1 MSVRSRLPY
10 VAWQIPQNVA
20 APLLDRLRE
29 KRGSYGIDGDAPTA
43 IEVLADLLRPMPAGA
58 MRLRDTRCLELG
70 PGRTPNV
77 AIALALLGASHVT
90 AVDVRSPPTL
100 TAEAIDATAAALCAE
115 AGAGLR
121 AAAAITPK
129 EIAHRAELIRSGE
142 VVISLDRYDGAHIPG
157 PPGSFDL
164 VASISV
170 LEHVSPDAVGPL
182 IADLFRVTAPGA
194 HMVHWIDFRDHM
206 HIIGERTVGDWLDG
220 LRYPDRVFRA
230 MYSNRI
236 VATNRLRHREWL
248 EAFRAA
254 GFESVADEIFELE
267 LPAGFSRE
275 RLQPRWSAMPTEEL
289 RKAHA
294 IMVLGRDAAKDAP
307 PESDD

>member
-1 MSVRSRLPY
+1 
-10 VAWQIPQNVA
+10 
-20 APLLDRLRE
+20 
-29 KRGSYGIDGDAPTA
+29 
-43 IEVLADLLRPMPAGA
+43 

-90 AVDVRSPPTL
+90 AVDVRRPPTL

-115 AGAGLR
+115 GGAGLR
-121 AAAAITPK
+121 AAAAITPE
-129 EIAHRAELIRSGE
+129 EIVHRAELIRSGE
-142 VVISLDRYDGAHIPG
+142 VVISLDRYDGAHIPA

-206 HIIGERTVGDWLDG
+206 HIIGEA
-220 LRYPDRVFRA
+220 P
-230 MYSNRI
+230 S
-236 VATNRLRHREWL
+236 ATGWM
-248 EAFRAA
+248 
-254 GFESVADEIFELE
+254 G
-267 LPAGFSRE
+267 
-275 RLQPRWSAMPTEEL
+275 
-289 RKAHA
+289 
-294 IMVLGRDAAKDAP
+294 
-307 PESDD
+307 